1 LKLLKFRIG
10 SRRLFRVVIQL
21 RSTATTA
28 ALAATTTWAALSTAL
43 SALSAEAA
51 ATRTTLTAASTAST
65 ARTAAGTACTTS
77 AWSASSTTHRGEIGH
92 QFFAAEFAIFVLVEF
107 DQSEGG
113 VFDLFFR
120 NLTVLVRVEGH
131 HDWQHAEHHFRPA
144 ATTLATGS
152 ASTPALTT
160 KSTLSGTT
168 LAASFL
174 AASSLAASSLA
185 ASSLAASF
193 LAASF
198 LATSFLA
205 ASTATSWAPLAL
217 SLFVSAFP
225 ALSSFGWL
233 SHRDANCQQRQSNRR
248 RQSASRHRH
257 FLSPQYHRGIR
268 CSSAN
273 SLPP

>member
-1 LKLLKFRIG
+1 
-10 SRRLFRVVIQL
+10 L
-21 RSTATTA
+21 RSTATTAALA

-174 AASSLAASSLA
+174 AAS
-185 ASSLAASF
+185 
-193 LAASF
+193 F